1 MSSKNTLPSV
11 DLMSCQHGG
20 EVIPSIAIE
29 RIISLRDE
37 GIRVYLDGIDK
48 LRKARDL
55 MLRILAQ
62 REHLFWRNVNA
73 ISGFT

>member
-1 MSSKNTLPSV
+1 
-11 DLMSCQHGG
+11 MSCQHGG

-55 MLRILAQ
+55 MRIRSRAFRSLSMPS
-62 REHLFWRNVNA
+62 R
-73 ISGFT
+73 

>member
-1 MSSKNTLPSV
+1 MSSEKTLPSV

-29 RIISLRDE
+29 RIISLRNE

-55 MLRILAQ
+55 M
-62 REHLFWRNVNA
+62 
-73 ISGFT
+73 